1 MVGGLVAFLLI
12 RLCAWAS
19 AEQTPLFLTRNPVL
33 SPRVDAFISDVL
45 TEWNTPGGV
54 SVAVVKK
61 NSDGTWTLE
70 TKGYGNASMDGQQ
83 MTEDS
88 LFFIAS
94 NSKLFNIIAAGLLIS
109 NESLSRR
116 ISWDTKIASV
126 VPEWELKD
134 PIASSQST
142 ITDLMSH
149 RTGLPRHDLMY
160 GRTDNITSIL
170 NRLKHL
176 EPSAEFRDIYQY
188 NNNMYMLLSY
198 LPEILLPDKPPFA
211 RYVKEHIFEPLGLT
225 STTYSVNVARA
236 SGNLA
241 QGMARD
247 RVNKTEN
254 LFGMGIPRAM
264 RHPNWFLA
272 GGEDGNYKSGA
283 GGVIS
288 SAKDAATWL
297 QALLEDGRNPV
308 TNNSVIPP
316 EVIQK
321 VATGK
326 TVQAGFALYPELSP
340 VVYGGA
346 QFRYTYRG
354 HEIVEHG
361 GSTTGFMTQISR
373 FPSDKLGIAVFSNDD
388 NYGGILHEIIKWYLV
403 DTALGLPPIN
413 WNTRMK
419 SEVTRQYR
427 ALARDS
433 RPRPFNPRPPSI
445 SFEALSGQYE
455 NPGYGTVD
463 FCFIFK
469 NKSASDVP
477 SPCDDSW
484 TTLPSAI
491 DTSVPTLLAK
501 WDKAWSTHIMLTHFD
516 GNLFNVSTLE
526 SRHTINDTQ
535 PFWSA
540 EVHEGNIVTA
550 EFSFD
555 QEENWR
561 AISGFGLTGG
571 IWGAS
576 AEAGTRKGGTA
587 QDRAEVWFHK
597 V

>member
-1 MVGGLVAFLLI
+1 MVGILMAFL
-12 RLCAWAS
+12 WVYFHTFVS
-19 AEQTPLFLTRNPVL
+19 AEQIPLFLARNPVL
-33 SPRVDAFISDVL
+33 SPRVDTFINGIL
-45 TEWNTPGGV
+45 AEWNTPGGV
-54 SVAVVKK
+54 SVAVVQKHG
-61 NSDGTWTLE
+61 DGTWIVE

-88 LFFIAS
+88 LFYIAS
-94 NSKLFNIIAAGLLIS
+94 NSKLFDIIATGFLIS
-109 NESLSRR
+109 NESLSHR
-116 ISWDTKIASV
+116 ISWDTKIVSI
-126 VPEWELKD
+126 VPEWGLKD

-160 GRTDNITSIL
+160 GRTDNMTSIL
-170 NRLKHL
+170 KRLRHL

-198 LPEILLPDKPPFA
+198 LPELLLPHKPPFA

-225 STTYSVNVARA
+225 STTYSVDVAQA
-236 SGNLA
+236 SGNLV

-247 RVNKTEN
+247 GVNKTEN
-254 LFGMGIPRAM
+254 LFGMGTPRAM
-264 RHPNWFLA
+264 WHPNWFLA
-272 GGEDGNYKSGA
+272 GDEDGNYKSGA

-297 QALLEDGRNPV
+297 QALLDGGRNPI
-308 TNNSVIPP
+308 TNESVIPSD
-316 EVIQK
+316 VIQR

-326 TVQAGFALYPELSP
+326 TVETGFAPYPELSP

-354 HEIVEHG
+354 HEIIEHG

-373 FPSDKLGIAVFSNDD
+373 FPSDKLGVAVFSND
-388 NYGGILHEIIKWYLV
+388 NEYGSMLHEIIKWYLV
-403 DTALGLPPIN
+403 DAAFGLPPID

-427 ALARDS
+427 ALVRDS
-433 RPRPFNPRPPSI
+433 HPRPSNPRLPSV
-445 SFEALSGQYE
+445 SFDALSGPYE
-455 NPGYGTVD
+455 SLGYGTVD
-463 FCFIFK
+463 FCFIFM
-469 NKSASDVP
+469 NQTTSDLP

-484 TTLPSAI
+484 MVLPGAI

-535 PFWSA
+535 PFWTA
-540 EVHEGNIVTA
+540 EVHEGSIVTA

-555 QEENWR
+555 RKHQR
-561 AISGFGLTGG
+561 SISGFGLTGG

-576 AEAGTRKGGTA
+576 AEAGTRKGATA

>member
-1 MVGGLVAFLLI
+1 MVGGLVAFFLVY
-12 RLCAWAS
+12 LCALAS
-19 AEQTPLFLTRNPVL
+19 AEQALLGLTRNPVL
-33 SPRVDAFISDVL
+33 SPHVDAFISDIL
-45 TEWNTPGGV
+45 AEWNTPGGV

-61 NSDGTWTLE
+61 HSDGTWTVE
-70 TKGYGNASMDGQQ
+70 TKGYGNASTDGRK
-83 MTEDS
+83 MTGDS
-88 LFFIAS
+88 LFCIAS
-94 NSKLFNIIAAGLLIS
+94 NSKLFNIIATGLLIS
-109 NESLSRR
+109 NESLPRR

-142 ITDLMSH
+142 ITDIMSH

-160 GRTDNITSIL
+160 GRTDNVTSIL

-198 LPEILLPDKPPFA
+198 LPEILLPHKPPFA

-225 STTYSVNVARA
+225 STTYSVDVAQA

-247 RVNKTEN
+247 GVNKTEN
-254 LFGMGIPRAM
+254 LFGMGTPRAM

-297 QALLEDGRNPV
+297 QALLDGGRNPV
-308 TNNSVIPP
+308 TNDSVIPP
-316 EVIQK
+316 DVIQK

-340 VVYGGA
+340 MVYGGA

-354 HEIVEHG
+354 HEIIEHG

-373 FPSDKLGIAVFSNDD
+373 FPSNDLGIAVFSND
-388 NYGGILHEIIKWYLV
+388 NEYGGMLHEIIKWYLV
-403 DTALGLPPIN
+403 DTALGLPPID
-413 WNTRMK
+413 WNTKMK
-419 SEVTRQYR
+419 SEVTRQYW

-433 RPRPFNPRPPSI
+433 HPRPSNPRPPSV
-445 SFEALSGQYE
+445 SFEALSGPYE
-455 NPGYGTVD
+455 NPGYGTVN

-469 NKSASDVP
+469 NKSTSDIP

-484 TTLPSAI
+484 TTLPGAI

-516 GNLFNVSTLE
+516 ENLFNVSTLE

-535 PFWSA
+535 PFWTA
-540 EVHEGNIVTA
+540 EVHEGTIVTA
-550 EFSFD
+550 EFSFR
-555 QEENWR
+555 QEKSQR
-561 AISGFGLTGG
+561 SISGFGLTGG
-571 IWGAS
+571 IWGAGT
-576 AEAGTRKGGTA
+576 EAGTRKGGTA